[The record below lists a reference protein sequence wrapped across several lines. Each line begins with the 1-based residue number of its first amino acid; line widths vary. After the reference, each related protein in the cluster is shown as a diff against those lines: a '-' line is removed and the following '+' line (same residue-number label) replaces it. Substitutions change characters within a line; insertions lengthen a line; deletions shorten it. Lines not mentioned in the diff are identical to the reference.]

1 MKMPIREIYLAVNAR
16 LSQAAPRLMPLTGT
30 GAAQGTRAAP
40 GQGMVRAQA
49 GNQPERPVGRYWLD
63 FPTTVNRGLT
73 RESEQGGGL
82 MLRDTMLV
90 TVSYPMSAVDSEGS
104 IGELLEL
111 EALALGLL
119 VDPAWSRLLR
129 LSYQDTRRSISQPG
143 QGAQSSVTLTFNFDR
158 QFITGESNA

>member
-16 LSQAAPRLMPLTGT
+16 LSQAAPRLMPLTGS
-30 GAAQGTRAAP
+30 GAAQGTRAMP
-40 GQGMVRAQA
+40 GQGMVKAQA
-49 GNQPERPVGRYWLD
+49 GNQPERAVGRYWLD
-63 FPTTVNRGLT
+63 FPVTVNRGLT
-73 RESEQGGGL
+73 REGEQGGGL

-90 TVSYPMSAVDSEGS
+90 TLTYPMSAVDPEGS

-129 LSYQDTRRSISQPG
+129 LSYQDTRRTIAQPG
-143 QGAQSSVTLTFNFDR
+143 QGAHSSALLTFNFDR
-158 QFITGESNA
+158 QFINGESNA